1 MKKRTWVFGALVVLV
16 AAGVVVA
23 AKRGDLWSG
32 GAVAQAPRPVARAVP
47 VEVATATKQ
56 TVPVRIE
63 ALGSVTPIASVAIK
77 ARIDSEIVGVH
88 FRDGVMV
95 REGDPLF
102 TLDSRALQ
110 AQIRQVQ
117 GLLEGAKAQLEQAE
131 RDVSRY
137 TELIAKNATTQVT
150 LNNARTQVTLWRAS
164 VDSNTGQLENL
175 NIQLSYCT
183 IRAPITGR
191 VSMAAVKIGN
201 FVRQADLIP
210 LATIIQT
217 APVYVTFSVSQG
229 YLPDLRQALANESAT
244 IEAVIPGDT
253 RRASGQVTMIE
264 NSVDAPT
271 GMVPVR
277 ATMPNADE
285 LLWPGTLVT
294 VRLTFREEQAVTV
307 PSTAVQ
313 VSQTGT
319 YVFVVDDGVA
329 KVQPVTVARVV
340 ESESVISSGLSGGET
355 VVTNGQLQLSNGTK
369 VAPARTQG
377 GVLAHE
383 PLGDM
388 YPPPGAHHADHRRD
402 HCPGYLCLPA
412 ALGCGA
418 PGRRLSHHQHHGH
431 TAGRER
437 GNHGGIG
444 GGTDRTPAFNHRR
457 NHVAYVFVVA
467 RHHFDHHPVRSQ
479 PQHRRR
485 CAGRADRALCGAA
498 APAGGNDDAAELP
511 KGQSGR
517 LSDPVYQPE
526 SRRPCRFRR
535 STSMARSRW
544 RSRFRSCPALPRC

>member
-1 MKKRTWVFGALVVLV
+1 MKKRTLVLGAVVVLV
-16 AAGVVVA
+16 AAGIAVA
-23 AKRGDLWSG
+23 AKRGELWSGG
-32 GAVAQAPRPVARAVP
+32 GAVAQAPRPSVRAIP
-47 VEVATATKQ
+47 VEIAVAAKR

-88 FRDGVMV
+88 FRDGATV
-95 REGDPLF
+95 REGEPLF

-131 RDVSRY
+131 RDVARY

-150 LNNARTQVTLWRAS
+150 LNNARTQVTIWRAS

-183 IRAPITGR
+183 IRAPISGR

-201 FVRQADLIP
+201 FVRQADLAP

-229 YLPDLRQALANESAT
+229 YLPDLRQALTNESAT
-244 IEAVIPGDT
+244 IEAVIPGDA
-253 RRASGQVTMIE
+253 RRATGQVTMIE

-277 ATMPNADE
+277 ATMPNTDE

-294 VRLTFREEQAVTV
+294 VRLTFREEESVTV

-313 VSQTGT
+313 VSQSGT

-340 ESESVISSGLSGGET
+340 DSDSVIASGLQGGET
-355 VVTNGQLQLSNGTK
+355 VVINGQLLLSNGTK
-369 VAPARTQG
+369 ITARG
-377 GVLAHE
+377 
-383 PLGDM
+383 
-388 YPPPGAHHADHRRD
+388 
-402 HCPGYLCLPA
+402 
-412 ALGCGA
+412 
-418 PGRRLSHHQHHGH
+418 
-431 TAGRER
+431 
-437 GNHGGIG
+437 
-444 GGTDRTPAFNHRR
+444 
-457 NHVAYVFVVA
+457 
-467 RHHFDHHPVRSQ
+467 
-479 PQHRRR
+479 
-485 CAGRADRALCGAA
+485 
-498 APAGGNDDAAELP
+498 P
-511 KGQSGR
+511 KVGS
-517 LSDPVYQPE
+517 
-526 SRRPCRFRR
+526 
-535 STSMARSRW
+535 
-544 RSRFRSCPALPRC
+544 